1 MQRINWQN
9 LPRNPDG
16 MSFSDTKKGFTQLWD
31 QLEECKRQRR
41 AVQDVSKLNRKD
53 LVASRQDLRKAKGQI
68 VTLTK
73 KEHAK
78 SKEKSSAAYASTAA
92 TMLIIGYQG
101 VEVFGG
107 WGRWEPVFQH
117 EATIGVLQVMI
128 GSILAF
134 AMRPLQH

>member
-1 MQRINWQN
+1 MHYSELVR
-9 LPRNPDG
+9 
-16 MSFSDTKKGFTQLWD
+16 QLD
-31 QLEECKRQRR
+31 ECKRLKSATQWTAKRSSQEVHALR
-41 AVQDVSKLNRKD
+41 AEAK
-53 LVASRQDLRKAKGQI
+53 KAKAQV

-92 TMLIIGYQG
+92 TILIIFYQV
-101 VEVFGG
+101 VEVAGG

-117 EATIGVLQVMI
+117 EATIGVMQVAI
-128 GSILAF
+128 GSMIAW